1 MKLNYDCIRDILI
14 YLENTLRYNDMLE
27 FPSVDLE
34 ELCAE
39 YPNYSKQDI
48 CYSLQMMNEA
58 GLIKTV
64 SAASANRIV
73 NISCR
78 SLTFEGH
85 KYLEEVRNPRIWNS
99 IKATFKNKALELAMD
114 AIPVVAKQLI
124 ISQLDS

>member
-14 YLENTLRYNDMLE
+14 YLENALRYNDMLE

-58 GLIKTV
+58 GLIKAV
-64 SAASANRIV
+64 SAANANRIV

>member
-14 YLENTLRYNDMLE
+14 YLENALQYNDMLE

-58 GLIKTV
+58 GLIKAV
-64 SAASANRIV
+64 PVASASRIV

-85 KYLEEVRNPRIWNS
+85 KYLEEVRNSRIWNS